1 MHAPAQALA
10 RPEASTKATST
21 HAPEPGASSAASTR
35 GPGSLVGGT
44 RSAPPMGPPADGP
57 KPAALAADTELT
69 QVPIG
74 LVQPGLQMKVPAA
87 SDAEMMRQRGGP
99 VESIGASRPTLELGS
114 FGPDVQALQ
123 RALMAAGAHLV
134 PDGMFGRET
143 QDALVAFQRQA
154 GIAATGAAGPEVWS
168 VIDLH
173 QGAASGG
180 MDAPS
185 LVPAG
190 PGQAKADPGRSGG
203 GSGGG
208 GGSSGSGSGP
218 STPAEDEAAGGATG
232 GALGAATAAA
242 GGAAAGAIEA
252 SGGPLKLT
260 ETGTG
265 TGAIIEA
272 RTALEGGPAAE
283 EGGAAADSDTD
294 PLRGGGGSG
303 GTGGGAGAAGGAG
316 GAGGSGGA
324 GAAGAAGGAGGTSGA
339 GATSGG
345 PGGAAGATGGAA
357 GGSGG
362 GPGGADPTAAA
373 GAALDGLSGGAG
385 GAGGSSSSTSGGAGG
400 SSSSSTTSGGSGG
413 AGGSSSSATS
423 SGGAGGAGGA
433 PSSATSEGAGGGGGG
448 GEVATGGPG
457 AGAAP
462 ERTGE
467 EGAPGADPAKPAGV
481 EELLRT
487 VEGLGGGGVIAAL
500 PEGAMAAA
508 DGLAAM
514 FLSGMEA
521 APAEEAPET
530 EAAPAEEAP
539 TAAPV
544 TGAPPAFVAPVI
556 GEGGGPGTEVSTLV
570 EDAKTRSS
578 ALISGFMS
586 GAEAKAAEVLGA
598 GGALRDRVLGAA
610 LTAKALVEDNRAA
623 QKAAVIAQF
632 QASRTAARG
641 KATGLLG
648 QLDADFG
655 ALVANIEARNTTFGA
670 SVDVA
675 AAASKVKVAAM
686 GAAQMVKISGLYT
699 SAAAQYKAAGGAAA
713 QQAQALAEAEAKSY
727 EARVTGK
734 MDSWTDGYLTDRRW
748 KARAK
753 AARAVGKE
761 YAKGL
766 RAKAEEIAGKS
777 WANLPNDLNGVVL
790 AINNANDLINSQAK
804 AVKDAANA
812 NKTAAVAAANDQKK
826 ALKKA
831 VNEARAAAVGA
842 LEQEEAEH
850 LANIDQAANDALTG
864 IDSQA
869 EGLAAGAEAALAQ
882 GAVGIRAAAAQ
893 LQASLNGKTAPDPD
907 QLAPALSEAQAA
919 LDGQVEALMAQVNAG
934 VSQGEAGLLE
944 AGGKIAA
951 ALGEAGAAAV
961 GRGQAAV
968 SAFDESLGKLR
979 TNAAQAVRSVR
990 DGYTKGQTKLEAA
1003 RDGAFKPVED
1013 NISALFADFLSR
1025 MAKGAVDNAA
1035 ALKAGLVEAAK
1046 GDMMKAIREEAKKAA
1061 DAEQPAW
1068 KSVVAWVLIIAVIVV
1083 VAVFA
1088 GPLIIGA
1095 CVGAAG
1101 ALGAGA
1107 VAATIIGTA
1116 VGGAIVGAL
1125 SSGAIQIISNFRDGK
1140 AWNDGLGTAMVMGAV
1155 TGLLTGGFGGWLSS
1169 GARLAY
1175 GPVLKAVLQGAFDIV
1190 LNTAVAAFKGELDW
1204 SNFGFI
1210 VLQSVVANGVD
1221 KMPKIKDMSAGAKAG
1236 IKFGGDVAVE
1246 GTKQYVTKGEL
1257 NFNDMAMATV
1267 SSAANNFGGLGRGGE
1282 LQQDAFK
1289 TGQDFG
1295 ASSMTGLRN
1304 GMSRLGGGAGD
1315 QPVTGGSGR
1324 GDVSDLLAKGDIQG
1338 VSRLTGMDPV
1348 EVEVLMLYKNE
1359 APGQQFKSLAEIDA
1373 IQPGLGTKLGALDAG
1388 PFRPVLD
1395 AVNGGDKA
1403 LIQKLTKLD
1412 SESVDILLLYRD
1424 QEPGGR
1430 FANLADL
1437 DKINAGLGGELGKLE
1452 PGGPALPSASIQS
1465 APGGEDKDAKA
1476 REAGAFIDKDEQDAL
1491 SAPISAG
1498 PAAGAGQ

>member
-1 MHAPAQALA
+1 MHAPAQALVRA
-10 RPEASTKATST
+10 EVGAKATST

-57 KPAALAADTELT
+57 KPAALAADAELT

-74 LVQPGLQMKVPAA
+74 LVQPGLQMKIPAA

-99 VESIGASRPTLELGS
+99 VESLGATRPALELGS

-134 PDGMFGRET
+134 PDGMFGVET

-154 GIAATGAAGPEVWS
+154 GLAATGAAGPEVWS
-168 VIDLH
+168 AIDLH

-180 MDAPS
+180 LEAPS

-190 PGQAKADPGRSGG
+190 PGQAKADRGRQGAD
-203 GSGGG
+203 SGGG
-208 GGSSGSGSGP
+208 GGGRSSLTDG
-218 STPAEDEAAGGATG
+218 AGGG
-232 GALGAATAAA
+232 GLDGALGGVPGAAT
-242 GGAAAGAIEA
+242 GAAAGAIEA
-252 SGGPLKLT
+252 SGGALKVT

-272 RTALEGGPAAE
+272 RTSLEGGPAAD
-283 EGGAAADSDTD
+283 EGGDRETDTD
-294 PLRGGGGSG
+294 PLRGGGGG
-303 GTGGGAGAAGGAG
+303 GTGGTGGAGGVGGAG
-316 GAGGSGGA
+316 GAGTSGTGGA
-324 GAAGAAGGAGGTSGA
+324 GTSGTGGAPGSTGGAATGIGGAPGGAVGA
-339 GATSGG
+339 SGG
-345 PGGAAGATGGAA
+345 PGGGTSGGGAA
-357 GGSGG
+357 LDALTSGGGTGGTGSSTGSGG
-362 GPGGADPTAAA
+362 GTGSSTAS
-373 GAALDGLSGGAG
+373 SGGG
-385 GAGGSSSSTSGGAGG
+385 TGGSG
-400 SSSSSTTSGGSGG
+400 SSTTSSGGGTGSSTASGGGGTGGTGSSTGSGG
-413 AGGSSSSATS
+413 GTGSSTTS
-423 SGGAGGAGGA
+423 SGGGTGGTG
-433 PSSATSEGAGGGGGG
+433 SSTETGG

-457 AGAAP
+457 AGAVT

-467 EGAPGADPAKPAGV
+467 EGVPGADPAKASGV

-487 VEGLGGGGVIAAL
+487 VDGLGGGGVIAAL

-508 DGLAAM
+508 EGLASM
-514 FLSGMEA
+514 FLAGMEPTPTEESPETT
-521 APAEEAPET
+521 APPTEEAKT
-530 EAAPAEEAP
+530 APP
-539 TAAPV
+539 VTAAP
-544 TGAPPAFVAPVI
+544 PSFVAPVI
-556 GEGGGPGTEVSTLV
+556 GDGGGPTTEASTLV
-570 EDAKTRSS
+570 EDAKVRSG
-578 ALISGFMS
+578 ALISGFMTS
-586 GAEAKAAEVLGA
+586 AETQATEVLGA
-598 GGALRDRVLGAA
+598 GAALRDRVMGAA
-610 LTAKALVEDNRAA
+610 LTAKAMVEDNRAA
-623 QKAAVIAQF
+623 QKASIIAQF

-648 QLDADFG
+648 TLDADFG
-655 ALVANIEARNTTFGA
+655 ALIANIEARNMMFGA
-670 SVDVA
+670 SVEVA

-686 GAAQMVKISGLYT
+686 GAAQMIKISGLYT
-699 SAAAQYKAAGGAAA
+699 SAAAQYKAAGEGAAH
-713 QQAQALAEAEAKSY
+713 QAKAMAEAEAKSY
-727 EARVTGK
+727 ESRVTGK
-734 MDSWTDGYLTDRRW
+734 RDSWTDGYLTDRRW

-753 AARAVGKE
+753 AARAVGQE

-777 WANLPNDLNGVVL
+777 WANLKNDMNGVVL

-804 AVKDAANA
+804 AVKDAGAANRA
-812 NKTAAVAAANDQKK
+812 AAVAAANDQKK

-831 VNEARAAAVGA
+831 VNEARAAAIGA

-850 LANIDQAANDALTG
+850 LANIDQAANDALAG

-882 GAVGIRAAAAQ
+882 GAAGIRAAAAQ

-919 LDGQVEALMAQVNAG
+919 LRAQVDALKAQVDAG

-944 AGGKIAA
+944 AGGTIAG

-961 GRGQAAV
+961 ARGQSAV
-968 SAFDESLGKLR
+968 TAFDESLGKLR

-990 DGYTKGQTKLEAA
+990 DGYSKGQTKLEAA

-1035 ALKAGLVEAAK
+1035 ALKKGLVDAAK
-1046 GDMMKAIREEAKKAA
+1046 GDMIKAIREEAKKAA

-1107 VAATIIGTA
+1107 AAATIIGTA

-1125 SSGAIQIISNFRDGK
+1125 SSGAIQVITNFRDGK
-1140 AWNDGLGTAMVMGAV
+1140 AWNEGLGKAMVMGAV
-1155 TGLLTGGFGGWLSS
+1155 TGLLTGGFGGWLNS

-1175 GPVLKAVLQGAFDIV
+1175 GPIMKAVLQGAFDIV

-1204 SNFGFI
+1204 KNFLAI
-1210 VLQSVVANGVD
+1210 VVQSVVANGID
-1221 KMPKIKDMSAGAKAG
+1221 KAPKIKDMSNGAKAG
-1236 IKFGGDVAVE
+1236 FKFAGDVAVE
-1246 GTKQYVTKGEL
+1246 GGKQYATKGEL
-1257 NFNDMAMATV
+1257 SFNDMAMATV

-1295 ASSMTGLRN
+1295 AGAMTGLRN
-1304 GMSRLGGGAGD
+1304 GASRLGGGAGD
-1315 QPVTGGSGR
+1315 RPVTGGSGR
-1324 GDVSDLLAKGDIQG
+1324 GDVSDLLAKGDIHG

-1359 APGQQFKSLAEIDA
+1359 APGKQFKSLSEIDA
-1373 IQPGLGTKLGALDAG
+1373 IQPGLGKKLGEIDAG

-1395 AVNGGDKA
+1395 AVN
-1403 LIQKLTKLD
+1403 
-1412 SESVDILLLYRD
+1412 
-1424 QEPGGR
+1424 
-1430 FANLADL
+1430 
-1437 DKINAGLGGELGKLE
+1437 
-1452 PGGPALPSASIQS
+1452 
-1465 APGGEDKDAKA
+1465 
-1476 REAGAFIDKDEQDAL
+1476 
-1491 SAPISAG
+1491 
-1498 PAAGAGQ
+1498 